1 MRMARNDWFWND
13 WICAVMIISN
23 TDYLTEKILFT
34 ATHAI
39 MLSSFYGVL
48 AQPVEQRT
56 LNPLVESSN
65 LSRPTNPCKNFLT
78 LCFITPFRSYLMDIF
93 NNLQDSQELKWLI
106 YTKIKPLIQDL
117 PDYCCRL
124 KLLLAI
130 LEL

>member
-1 MRMARNDWFWND
+1 
-13 WICAVMIISN
+13 
-23 TDYLTEKILFT
+23 
-34 ATHAI
+34 
-39 MLSSFYGVL
+39 
-48 AQPVEQRT
+48 
-56 LNPLVESSN
+56 
-65 LSRPTNPCKNFLT
+65 
-78 LCFITPFRSYLMDIF
+78 MDIF